1 MKNQGNSSDRA
12 PRENGVLSL
21 FHTIL
26 GYSSWLVS
34 SSVRSGSVY
43 FAAGLILALFVGW
56 VLFPII
62 LYSHQEQPL
71 NFSHAIHTDPYIVEM
86 IYGDRDVEICLYCHA
101 FRDDGSFI
109 GIPKLEVCMECHNDP
124 EYPWGES
131 PEEKKFLN
139 KYVAKGKE
147 IPWLSYFRQPD
158 SVYFSH
164 IAHVKRG
171 NIDCRICHGDHAETH
186 QLPAY
191 KKNRLT
197 GYSINI
203 WGENITGYKSNTWD
217 RMKMDDCAEC
227 HTESGHEENNDCFVC
242 HK

>member
-1 MKNQGNSSDRA
+1 MQKQGNPCEKARK
-12 PRENGVLSL
+12 ENRVLSF
-21 FHTIL
+21 FHTVL
-26 GYSSWLVS
+26 RS
-34 SSVRSGSVY
+34 SSRLVTSAVGGGLVY
-43 FAAGLILALFVGW
+43 FAVGLISALFVGW

-71 NFSHAIHTDPYIVEM
+71 NFSHAIHTDPDIISGM
-86 IYGDRDVEICLYCHA
+86 GGDGDVGTCLHCHT
-101 FRDDGSFI
+101 FRDDGSFA

-124 EYPWGES
+124 EYLWGES
-131 PEEKKFLN
+131 PDEVELLN
-139 KYVAKGKE
+139 KYVAEGKE

-164 IAHVKRG
+164 IAHVKMG
-171 NIDCRICHGDHAETH
+171 NIDCRTCHGAHAETH
-186 QLPAY
+186 QLPVY

-197 GYSINI
+197 GYSINV
-203 WGENITGYKSNTWD
+203 WGENITGYKSNIWD

-227 HTESGHEENNDCFVC
+227 HVKSGHEENNDCFVC